1 MIKDFIDVRTTTA
14 VAMPRASLALL
25 QHYIWRHR
33 RGAGGDGSCIYNIFA
48 TTSPPFRRSQ
58 NVLIQFWEPFLDTWK
73 LISFYSEYNKN
84 LTLSSGIGTRSRR
97 RIFRCTP
104 QSCVAKNFFSQFYVQ
119 NPFQT
124 FEIDSAFL
132 LASKIKNTSFRKV
145 KIRDSLCLRFGYWMR
160 YWLYSP

>member
-84 LTLSSGIGTRSRR
+84 LALSGGLELAPDDEFFVALRSLALLKTFYGTYLLTKLQNIDIVEHLHIKLWSESSISGVLFL
-97 RIFRCTP
+97 IF
-104 QSCVAKNFFSQFYVQ
+104 F
-119 NPFQT
+119 
-124 FEIDSAFL
+124 I
-132 LASKIKNTSFRKV
+132 
-145 KIRDSLCLRFGYWMR
+145 
-160 YWLYSP
+160 